1 MKIAI
6 IIGILALIYLLFSGS
21 GTGYIRK
28 NGSWYWVTIDE
39 YNGKREHLIPDAD
52 PASFEVLQCDQ
63 FAKDSQHVYYE
74 GKIIKQARPSTIQMI
89 GDKKSNYLA
98 DDQHVFFRTEIIIKA
113 DPSTFKVLEFPYSRD
128 KNDVYCGTI
137 PMMLAKEYVSTFK
150 VTNSDPLMKGMI
162 STIKLSHFLEFN
174 PKYEWITKSNPDL
187 EYVITGEW
195 GTGEALNK
203 KFKGL
208 HEVSAGK

>member
-6 IIGILALIYLLFSGS
+6 ILVLLALIYLLFSGTK
-21 GTGYIRK
+21 TGYIRK

-39 YNGKREHLIPDAD
+39 YNGKRENIVQGAD
-52 PASFEVLQCDQ
+52 FTSFQVLDCDQ
-63 FAKDSQHVYYE
+63 FAKDREHVFYE
-74 GKIIKQARPSTIQMI
+74 GKIIKQARASTIKII
-89 GDKKSNYLA
+89 GDNKSNYLA
-98 DDQHVFFRTEIIIKA
+98 DDKHVFFRTEIIINA
-113 DPSTFKVLEFPYSRD
+113 DPSTFKVMEFPYSRD

-162 STIKLSHFLEFN
+162 STIKFSHFLEFN
-174 PKYEWITKSNPDL
+174 PRYKWISQSNP
-187 EYVITGEW
+187 EIEFAITGEW

-208 HEVSAGK
+208 HEVTAEK

>member
-39 YNGKREHLIPDAD
+39 YNGKREHLIPGAD

-63 FAKDSQHVYYE
+63 FAKDRQHVYYE

-98 DDQHVFFRTEIIIKA
+98 DDQHVFFRTEIIINA

>member
-6 IIGILALIYLLFSGS
+6 ILVILALLYLLFSGS
-21 GTGYIRK
+21 KTGYTSK

-39 YNGKREHLIPDAD
+39 YNGKREHLVQEAD
-52 PASFEVLQCDQ
+52 YTSFEVLSCKQ
-63 FAKDSQHVYYE
+63 FAKDQRNVYYE
-74 GKIIKQARPSTIQMI
+74 GKIIKRAKASTIKII
-89 GDKKSNYLA
+89 GDDKSNYLA
-98 DDQHVFFRTEIIIKA
+98 DDQLVFFRTEIIINA
-113 DPSTFKVLEFPYSRD
+113 DPATFEVLEPPYSRD

-174 PKYEWITKSNPDL
+174 PRYEWITKSNPDI
-187 EYVITGEW
+187 EFAITGEW

-208 HEVSAGK
+208 HEVTAEK

>member
-6 IIGILALIYLLFSGS
+6 ILVVLALLYLLFSGS
-21 GTGYIRK
+21 KTGYINK

-39 YNGKREHLIPDAD
+39 YNGKREHLVLEAD
-52 PASFEVLQCDQ
+52 FASFEVLNCKQ
-63 FAKDSQHVYYE
+63 FAKDGNHVFYE
-74 GKIIKQARPSTIQMI
+74 GKIIKKAKAPTVKII
-89 GDKKSNYLA
+89 GDSKSNYLA
-98 DDQHVFFRTEIIIKA
+98 DDQHVFFRTEIIVNA
-113 DPSTFKVLEFPYSRD
+113 DPATFEVLEFPYSRD

-174 PKYEWITKSNPDL
+174 PRYEWITQSNPDI
-187 EYVITGEW
+187 EYAITGEW

-208 HEVSAGK
+208 NEVTTEK